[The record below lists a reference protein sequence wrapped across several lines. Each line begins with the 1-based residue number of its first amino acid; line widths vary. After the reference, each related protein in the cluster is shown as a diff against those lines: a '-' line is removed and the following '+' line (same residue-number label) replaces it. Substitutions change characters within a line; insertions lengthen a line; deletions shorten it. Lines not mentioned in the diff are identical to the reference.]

1 MTAFNE
7 TFEKLTALQKEGLE
21 PVRQFHGM
29 AVEAFEQVA
38 RKNYAFFG
46 DVLEFAVAQAKLTI
60 DVREPKALFDQQVAS
75 TKEFAELVTKRA
87 TEYVELGKSLQET
100 TSDLIDKDFVEPVKK
115 AAAASTK
122 KAA

>member
-7 TFEKLTALQKEGLE
+7 TFEKLAALQKEGLE
-21 PVRQFHGM
+21 PVRQFNGI
-29 AVEAFEQVA
+29 AVEAFEQLA

-46 DVLEFAVAQAKLTI
+46 DVLEFAVSQAKLTV
-60 DVREPKALFDQQVAS
+60 DVTEPKAVFEQQVAS

-87 TEYVELGKSLQET
+87 TEYVELGKSFQET
-100 TSDLIDKDFVEPVKK
+100 TGDLIDKDIVEPIKK
-115 AAAASTK
+115 AAKASTK

>member
-7 TFEKLTALQKEGLE
+7 TFEKLAALQKEGLE
-21 PVRQFHGM
+21 PVRQFNGI
-29 AVEAFEQVA
+29 AVEAFEQLA

-46 DVLEFAVAQAKLTI
+46 DVLEFAVSQAKLT
-60 DVREPKALFDQQVAS
+60 VEVTEPKAVFEQQVAS

-87 TEYVELGKSLQET
+87 TEYVELGKSFQET
-100 TSDLIDKDFVEPVKK
+100 TGDLIDKDIVEPIKK
-115 AAAASTK
+115 AAKASTK

>member
-1 MTAFNE
+1 F
-7 TFEKLTALQKEGLE
+7 QGI
-21 PVRQFHGM
+21 
-29 AVEAFEQVA
+29 AVEAFEQIA

-46 DVLEFAVAQAKLTI
+46 DVLEFAVAQTKMTI
-60 DVREPKALFDQQVAS
+60 DVSEPKAMFDQQVAS

-115 AAAASTK
+115 AAGASAK

>member
-7 TFEKLTALQKEGLE
+7 TFEKLAALQKEGLE
-21 PVRQFHGM
+21 PVRQFNGI
-29 AVEAFEQVA
+29 AVDAFEQIA

-46 DVLEFAVAQAKLTI
+46 DVLEFAVSQAKLTI
-60 DVREPKALFDQQVAS
+60 DVKEPKAIFEQQVAS

-87 TEYVELGKSLQET
+87 TEYVELGKSFQET
-100 TSDLIDKDFVEPVKK
+100 AGDVIDQGVVEPIKK
-115 AAAASTK
+115 AAKASTK

>member
-7 TFEKLTALQKEGLE
+7 TFEKLAALQKEGLE
-21 PVRQFHGM
+21 PVRQFHGI

-46 DVLEFAVAQAKLTI
+46 DVLEFAVSQAKLTVEI
-60 DVREPKALFDQQVAS
+60 TEPKALFDQQLLSA
-75 TKEFAELVTKRA
+75 KEFAELVTKRA
-87 TEYVELGKSLQET
+87 TEYVELGKTFQEST
-100 TSDLIDKDFVEPVKK
+100 TDLIDKDFVEPVKK
-115 AAAASTK
+115 AAEASAK

>member
-7 TFEKLTALQKEGLE
+7 TYEKLAELQKEGLE
-21 PVRQFHGM
+21 PVRQFNGV
-29 AVEAFEQVA
+29 AVEAFEQFA

-46 DVLEFAVAQAKLTI
+46 DVLEFAVSQSKLA
-60 DVREPKALFDQQVAS
+60 VNVKEPKNLFEQQVAS

-87 TEYVELGKSLQET
+87 AEYVELGKSFQET

-115 AAAASTK
+115 AAKASAK